1 MKLLLIA
8 FLACASVGC
17 DNPGCW
23 EFSAVVPKGATVSE
37 LMDCENI
44 LKSNGYKRVDID
56 LSCSGSYFIRATRT
70 DPKSKEVA
78 R

>member
-17 DNPGCW
+17 DNPDCW
-23 EFSAVVPKGATVSE
+23 EFCAVVPKGATVSE

-44 LKSNGYKRVDID
+44 LRSNGYRRVDVNV
-56 LSCSGSYFIRATRT
+56 SCSGSYFIHATRT
-70 DPKSKEVA
+70 DSKSKEGA